1 MTDVHGRHVRASMN
15 SLRQRRPRREGGR
28 NGTASSL
35 AGERVIRPGNRDSP
49 LPPDKLS
56 SQPFPSGSDVLPSLH
71 RWPRVHLGVGSEH
84 DVEISNRPHRLTTV
98 DDLLPEAERIFGE
111 RLASVIA
118 AGAWLPE
125 QENVVRP
132 WRWLSRESED
142 RLRNALTIADLLLEE
157 ESQETVRAWFVGK
170 NPILGDRAPAI
181 VLADDPVMVRRAA
194 RDLMAHG

>member
-1 MTDVHGRHVRASMN
+1 M
-15 SLRQRRPRREGGR
+15 
-28 NGTASSL
+28 
-35 AGERVIRPGNRDSP
+35 
-49 LPPDKLS
+49 
-56 SQPFPSGSDVLPSLH
+56 
-71 RWPRVHLGVGSEH
+71 
-84 DVEISNRPHRLTTV
+84 EISNRPHRLTTV

-132 WRWLSRESED
+132 RRWLSRESED

-157 ESQETVRAWFVGK
+157 ESQETVRAWFAGK